1 MIRGFKVL
9 LATGFLTATLALS
22 FSAWGAAAPGAS
34 SKPATTQAAAVLACC
49 GDVCKKMGAGCCKAD
64 DMGKVTCSMGGG
76 CCLKPSTA
84 PATAPAALMPA
95 GGGMG
100 GMNMGK

>member
-9 LATGFLTATLALS
+9 LATGFMAASLALS
-22 FSAWGAAAPGAS
+22 FNAWGAATPGT
-34 SKPATTQAAAVLACC
+34 KPDTTQAALPACC
-49 GDVCKKMGAGCCKAD
+49 GDAYKKMGAGCCKAD
-64 DMGKVTCSMGGG
+64 DTGKVTCSMGGG
-76 CCLKPSTA
+76 CCVKPSTA
-84 PATAPAALMPA
+84 PSTALAASMPA